1 MHVRVG
7 VYTLHG
13 DLDQVVA
20 SVRDTALPMYKQQ
33 PGFVNYFLV
42 KNDDGTLLSYS
53 VWESRDAAEKA
64 SQIMSDFAKDTLPG
78 VVELQEDFNGEVVV
92 S

>member
-7 VYTLHG
+7 VYKLHG

-20 SVRDTALPMYKQQ
+20 TVRDMAFPMYKQQ

-53 VWESRDAAEKA
+53 VWENREAAEKA
-64 SQIMSDFAKDTLPG
+64 SELMSNFAKERLSG